1 MIGLP
6 IRLLTDKD
14 DQIAFKRVKNSIEAD
29 PDYIVQN
36 HLLRPVIPRIID
48 TTEESYHKL

>member
-6 IRLLTDKD
+6 IRSLTDKD
-14 DQIAFKRVKNSIEAD
+14 DQLAFKRVKNLFED
-29 PDYIVQN
+29 DHNHIVRN